1 MKLYCRTYQFIFRCA
16 AALLPWRMPTILSGD
31 DVYEKVVKNL
41 DKDRNVLIISDK
53 QIISLGLLNKLLHA
67 LEENKIKYF
76 IYDKTTPNPTIDNI
90 EEALSLYK
98 INSCKA
104 IIALGGGS
112 VIDCAKGVG
121 ARSVKKHTKIEKM
134 KGLLKV
140 RRHLPPIF
148 AIPTTAG
155 TGSETTVASVISNAK
170 THEKYAISD
179 VSLIPKFAVF
189 DTELTKNLPPQLTA
203 TTGMDALT
211 HAVEAFIGR
220 SNTKQTRKDAL
231 KAVKLIDENLLEAY
245 LNGKN
250 MIARENMQFASFFA
264 GRAFT
269 RAYVGNVHAIA
280 HALGALYNIP
290 HGLANAIVLPVVL
303 RAYNGKVN
311 KELAILADHIHIT
324 KEGDLEAVKAEKF
337 ILYIESLL
345 YKMKIPTTVKEL
357 QEKDIKTIAMKA
369 EREANPTYP
378 VPVIW
383 SLKEFETVIIQLA
396 GEKQKQKFA

>member
-1 MKLYCRTYQFIFRCA
+1 MDFLCRTYQFIFKCA
-16 AALLPWRMPTILSGD
+16 AALLPWRMPTILNGD
-31 DVYEKVVKNL
+31 NVYAKVIANL
-41 DKDRNVLIISDK
+41 DRDRNVLIISDK
-53 QIISLGLLNKLLHA
+53 MIISLGLMNKLLHA
-67 LEENKIKYF
+67 LESDNIKYF
-76 IYDKTTPNPTIDNI
+76 IYDRTTPNPTVDNI
-90 EEALSLYK
+90 EEALSIYK
-98 INSCKA
+98 INKCKA

-121 ARSVKKHTKIEKM
+121 AKSVRKHTKIERM

-140 RRHLPPIF
+140 LHPLPPIF

-155 TGSETTVASVISNAK
+155 TGSETTVAAVISNAK

-179 VSLIPKFAVF
+179 VCLIPKFAVF
-189 DTELTKNLPPQLTA
+189 DTELTKNLPPELTA

-231 KAVKLIDENLLEAY
+231 EAVKLIDENLLEAY
-245 LNGKN
+245 TNGKN
-250 MIARENMQFASFFA
+250 MKARENMQFASFYA

-290 HGLANAIVLPVVL
+290 HGKANAIVLPVVL
-303 RAYNGKVN
+303 RSYNGKVN

-324 KEGDLEAVKAEKF
+324 SPNDLEAIKAEKF

-345 YKMKIPTTVKEL
+345 AKMKIPTTVKEL
-357 QEKDIKTIAMKA
+357 QEKDIKTIAEKA

-383 SLKEFETVIIQLA
+383 SVEEFETVIIKLVA
-396 GEKQKQKFA
+396 EKQKLKFA